1 MSTSMLSGR
10 AIQHIRKLQKDLFQ
24 TGLTMANPS
33 ISLVLSRYNVST
45 EVFEDLP
52 PKQVLMRWRHDKKLI
67 RVYGGLT
74 TPLATSPSGL
84 DGMFLAFD
92 PFDVNTGDRF
102 TVLGLEG
109 RIIQVWPSRNG
120 KRRAS
125 FTVEGDTRP
134 V

>member
-1 MSTSMLSGR
+1 MPTSMLGGN
-10 AIQHIRKLQKDLFQ
+10 AIREIRRLQADLFE
-24 TGLTMANPS
+24 TGFAMANPS
-33 ISLVLSRYNVST
+33 IEVTFERYNPST
-45 EVFEDLP
+45 GDWDTLP
-52 PKQVLMRWRHDKKLI
+52 SKKVLVRWRHDKKLI

-74 TPLATSPSGL
+74 TPLGTSPSSL

-102 TVLGLEG
+102 TLLGLTG
-109 RIIQVWPSRNG
+109 KVGQVWPSRNG

-125 FTVEGDTRP
+125 FTVEGDSRP